1 MTPSISS
8 YLLYIFCANL
18 LAYTT
23 FYMAMKVVEGEKL
36 TFQPIIYF
44 ILALAFWLPGLYY
57 FVNSPV
63 VGFYNTI
70 LLVILVILLVIIISC
85 GCLILD
91 TPHPSS
97 VRLHCKLLIL

>member
-44 ILALAFWLPGLYY
+44 ILALAAWLPGLYY

-70 LLVILVILLVIIISC
+70 LLVILLILLVMRM
-85 GCLILD
+85 LN
-91 TPHPSS
+91 T
-97 VRLHCKLLIL
+97 